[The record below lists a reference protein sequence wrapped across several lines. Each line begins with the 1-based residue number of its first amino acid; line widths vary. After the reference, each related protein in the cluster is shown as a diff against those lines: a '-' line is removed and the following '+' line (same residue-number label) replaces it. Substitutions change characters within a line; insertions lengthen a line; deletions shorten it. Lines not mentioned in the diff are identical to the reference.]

1 MLSYHPWT
9 GTLGSGAPVT
19 VLVEGRCARYPRDDH
34 PFLRMVVSRLLSVE
48 ETEVESVFSPEELRE
63 WWDND

>member
-1 MLSYHPWT
+1 
-9 GTLGSGAPVT
+9 
-19 VLVEGRCARYPRDDH
+19 
-34 PFLRMVVSRLLSVE
+34 MVVSRLLSVE